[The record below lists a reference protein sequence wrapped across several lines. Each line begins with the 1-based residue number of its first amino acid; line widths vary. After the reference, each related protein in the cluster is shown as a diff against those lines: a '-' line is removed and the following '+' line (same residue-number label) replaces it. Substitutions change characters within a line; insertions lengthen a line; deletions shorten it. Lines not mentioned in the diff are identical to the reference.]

1 MRPSRQKQT
10 RGPAVT
16 LTDPACLACLM
27 FEDGDPACPDHGGT
41 FEEGMLCPTC
51 GDDAVL
57 VSQKGAAYIC
67 LNCDEEDD
75 L

>member
-1 MRPSRQKQT
+1 MRPSRRKQT

-51 GDDAVL
+51 GDDALL
-57 VSQKGAAYIC
+57 VCQNGAAYIC

>member
-1 MRPSRQKQT
+1 
-10 RGPAVT
+10 
-16 LTDPACLACLM
+16 M

-51 GDDAVL
+51 GDDALL
-57 VSQKGAAYIC
+57 VCQNGAAYIC